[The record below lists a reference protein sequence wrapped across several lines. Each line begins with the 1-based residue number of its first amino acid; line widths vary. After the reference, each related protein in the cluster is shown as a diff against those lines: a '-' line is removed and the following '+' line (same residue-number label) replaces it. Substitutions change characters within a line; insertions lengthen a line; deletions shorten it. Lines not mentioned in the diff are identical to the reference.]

1 MQTNLRC
8 RTDDV
13 EREAS
18 EHGVDV
24 HLLLGVAGL
33 LQLGHEHLDFLVHG
47 RQHVLQV
54 HHVEGGRDRA
64 TKAFPDVVTQNQR
77 RHERPL
83 LSFHDRQR
91 LHSDVYQ

>member
-1 MQTNLRC
+1 MSTTQTNLC
-8 RTDDV
+8 YRTDDV
-13 EREAS
+13 EREAG

-64 TKAFPDVVTQNQR
+64 TKAFPDVVTQNRAKR
-77 RHERPL
+77 REDMSDHYC
-83 LSFHDRQR
+83 LS
-91 LHSDVYQ
+91 